1 MDRDPALTAS
11 RLKRLA
17 ARMRW
22 QPTVSALLL
31 LGAVAGGIWAL
42 YWAIGPRSDTAR
54 NEFTRTVVQLLGG
67 GALLASL
74 YFTYRNL
81 QINLDSQLE
90 NQKANRER
98 EHLSQEDNLTD
109 RFAKAVEL
117 LASEKLEARL
127 GAIFALER
135 LAKDSER
142 DHATIMELC

>member
-1 MDRDPALTAS
+1 MDRDATLTAS

-22 QPTVSALLL
+22 QPTVGALLL
-31 LGAVAGGIWAL
+31 LAAVVGGIWAL

-98 EHLSQEDNLTD
+98 ERLSQEANLTE
-109 RFAKAVEL
+109 RFA
-117 LASEKLEARL
+117 ASIWRC
-127 GAIFALER
+127 G
-135 LAKDSER
+135 
-142 DHATIMELC
+142 